1 MRKLA
6 FLPPVCALALGAVGF
21 IFRKE
26 VLDTAFDAAGL
37 AVPGAHSAMMLLYL
51 AAAAAVICILLG
63 SILGGTHRS
72 EPEYVKAFSG
82 GLLNIVANIVIA
94 AAFIYACWLIYGRYG
109 SFRELNVLQLLF
121 LVFAV
126 LTAIAFIVMS
136 VGAYRRK
143 ESGVLAVFSLAPALF
158 FCVWLIVFYRD
169 NSVNPTVISFA
180 YHCVAFAVTA
190 VAFFI
195 ASGYA
200 FGKSHRMLVLITSLF
215 AIFMCTLCAADFM
228 NSLPEI
234 ILLGA
239 TVIELV
245 INTSLFIAN
254 LRPRKEK

>member
-37 AVPGAHSAMMLLYL
+37 AVPGAHSAAMLLYL
-51 AAAAAVICILLG
+51 ACAAAVVCILFG
-63 SILGGTHRS
+63 AIIGGIRRS
-72 EPEYVKAFSG
+72 DPEYVKAFSG
-82 GLLNIVANIVIA
+82 GLLNIVVNIVIA
-94 AAFIYACWLIYGRYG
+94 AAFIYAGYLIYMQFGAF
-109 SFRELNVLQLLF
+109 SELNVLQLLF
-121 LVFAV
+121 LIFI
-126 LTAIAFIVMS
+126 LLSAIAFIIMA

-143 ESGVLAVFSLAPALF
+143 GSGALAVFSMAPALF
-158 FCVWLIVFYRD
+158 FCVWLILFYKD
-169 NSVNPTVISFA
+169 NSVNPTLIRFA

-190 VAFFI
+190 IAFFI
-195 ASGYA
+195 AAGYSV
-200 FGKSHRMLVLITSLF
+200 GKSHRAFYIITALL
-215 AIFMCTLCAADFM
+215 AIFLCTMCAADFIG
-228 NSLPEI
+228 SLPEL

-254 LRPRKEK
+254 LKPRKE